1 MAPAM
6 YGELIP
12 IIAPVLICTA
22 IGYVWARLGLPMD
35 REFMTRVIMNIG
47 TPCLILQGIAGLPTG
62 NSGFLEMVA
71 LGVAVHTGCGI
82 IGLIGLRL
90 LGQPVR
96 SYLPVIIFGNSTN
109 MGLPLCMFA
118 FGQEGLGLGV
128 GYVLVGSVGQFVLG
142 PMIQGRMSPWRTLVQ
157 TPVIYAAVLGVGLL
171 VAGIPLPRW
180 AANTVGL
187 FGGLAIPLM
196 LLALGQALATIGVRN
211 PTRAVLLGSSRI
223 ACGFALALALV
234 EALGLEGTLRGTILI
249 QSSMPV
255 AVFSY
260 LFAAR
265 YDRHPEDAAGA
276 ILLSTVISFITLPAL
291 VIFALRG

>member
-6 YGELIP
+6 YAELIP
-12 IIAPVLICTA
+12 IIAPVLICT
-22 IGYVWARLGLPMD
+22 IVGYVWTRLGLPMD
-35 REFMTRVIMNIG
+35 REFMTRVIMNVG

-71 LGVAVHTGCGI
+71 LGVAVHAGCGML
-82 IGLIGLRL
+82 GLIGLRL

-128 GYVLVGSVGQFVLG
+128 GYVLVASVGQFVLG
-142 PMIQGRMSPWRTLVQ
+142 PMVQGRMSPWRTLAQ
-157 TPVIYAAVLGVGLL
+157 TPVIYASLLGVGLL

-180 AANTVGL
+180 VANTVGL

-211 PTRAVLLGSSRI
+211 PRRAALLGLSRI
-223 ACGFALALALV
+223 GCGFGLALALTEV
-234 EALGLEGTLRGTILI
+234 LGLQGTLRGTILI

-255 AVFSY
+255 AIFSY

-276 ILLSTVISFITLPAL
+276 ILLSTVFAFITLPAL
-291 VIFALRG
+291 VIFALR